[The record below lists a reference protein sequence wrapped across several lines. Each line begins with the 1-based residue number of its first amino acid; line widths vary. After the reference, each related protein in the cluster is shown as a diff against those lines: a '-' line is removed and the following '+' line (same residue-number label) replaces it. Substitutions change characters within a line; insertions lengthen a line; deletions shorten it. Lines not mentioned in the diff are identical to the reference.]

1 MKIYTAIFAAI
12 VITLLT
18 AMQPKE
24 YSMNKQAY
32 LVKPRDTLWTIA
44 ERYYDKQN
52 KYRHFGEF
60 VYSIGAYNRLG
71 KYIYPGQIII
81 VPLEVEK

>member
-1 MKIYTAIFAAI
+1 MKIYAAFFAVVMA
-12 VITLLT
+12 TLLMT
-18 AMQPKE
+18 MQPRE

-44 ERYYDKQN
+44 EQYFDKQN

-60 VYSIGAYNRLG
+60 VYSIGAYNHLG
-71 KYIYPGQIII
+71 KYIYPGQVII